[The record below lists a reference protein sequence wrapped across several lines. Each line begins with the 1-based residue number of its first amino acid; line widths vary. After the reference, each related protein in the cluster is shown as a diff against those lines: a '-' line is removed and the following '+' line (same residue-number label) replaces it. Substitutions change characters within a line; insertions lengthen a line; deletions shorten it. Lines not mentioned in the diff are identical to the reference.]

1 MTGNARTHR
10 HREHEAEH
18 VPAFA
23 SYRVRGEFL
32 DEVLL
37 GLLVQDRK
45 PEPKDGAGPRDGAGA
60 GLTGWRPWRRPP
72 RRYGMSGPSPMT

>member
-1 MTGNARTHR
+1 MTGDARTHR
-10 HREHEAEH
+10 YRGHEAEH

-23 SYRVRGEFL
+23 SYRVTGEFP

-45 PEPKDGAGPRDGAGA
+45 PEPKGWAGPRDGAGA
-60 GLTGWRPWRRPP
+60 GLTGWRPWRQPP

>member
-1 MTGNARTHR
+1 VTGDARTHR
-10 HREHEAEH
+10 HRGHEAEH

-23 SYRVRGEFL
+23 SYRVTGEFL

-45 PEPKDGAGPRDGAGA
+45 PEPKGWAGPRVTARELGSSGGGHGGNRRAATACPG
-60 GLTGWRPWRRPP
+60 RRP
-72 RRYGMSGPSPMT
+72 